1 MITLKEALKLAK
13 VRDDEVV
20 YLHLKGDDDYR
31 FIIMAAE
38 EITKKYDLQVVKVF
52 AIAPHFICGDFE
64 GMEFE
69 VTGIEKRAKKSP
81 QKSAPIK
88 IKIGYGIYPVH
99 DVASFIL
106 KWFVDN
112 KDPIT
117 NLHLQGILY
126 FLWIDYYKETGK
138 TLYDDP
144 FSAQKFG
151 PIVMSVYDKYC
162 SYGGYPIDQI
172 SDFYVNA
179 EDEEILNGILN
190 RLQSFSTK
198 ALTDQLREYR
208 KPWFVIFDYGR
219 GRGKDIP
226 FKKIVELECKEETK

>member
-20 YLHLKGDDDYR
+20 YLHFKGDDDYR
-31 FIIMAAE
+31 FIIMTAE
-38 EITKKYDLQVVKVF
+38 EIKKKYDLQAVKVLT
-52 AIAPHFICGDFE
+52 IAPHFTCGDFV

-69 VTGIEKRAKKSP
+69 ITGIEMMAR
-81 QKSAPIK
+81 KSAPVQIN
-88 IKIGYGIYPVH
+88 IGYGLYSVH
-99 DVASFIL
+99 DVANFVL
-106 KWFVDN
+106 KWFADN
-112 KDPIT
+112 KAPIT

-144 FSAQKFG
+144 FLAQKFG
-151 PIVMSVYDKYC
+151 SIVMSVYDKYC

-179 EDEEILNGILN
+179 EDEEILDGILN

-198 ALTDQLREYR
+198 DLTDQLREYR
-208 KPWFVIFDYGR
+208 KPWFIIFDYGR